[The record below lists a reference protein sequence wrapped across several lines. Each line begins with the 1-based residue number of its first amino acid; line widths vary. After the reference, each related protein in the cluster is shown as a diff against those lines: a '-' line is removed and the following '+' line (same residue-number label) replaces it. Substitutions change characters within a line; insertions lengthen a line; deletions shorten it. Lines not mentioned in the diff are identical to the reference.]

1 MMPSFVLTRRQALTA
16 ALAAGLAAPAL
27 VRAARPSLRVGA
39 ILPLAG
45 SGLPLVGSNLS
56 IPAEA
61 ARRGLLIATE
71 DLERAT
77 PAGTEPHR
85 LLLANAPNAEPARR
99 AAERLVERD
108 GATVLIGGFS
118 AQDAEAIGAVAQDA
132 GALFINIAAPAD
144 ALRNRF
150 CGGGALHLEAAGST
164 YLSALRDL
172 HAGQDRRRWHLIQ
185 QYDPTHADLLAQA
198 RAHLDRAGAE
208 IAGIST
214 VGGESVMFRRALSEA
229 RDSGADV
236 ALLLTDWLV
245 QLNLLA
251 TAESTKAR
259 LPVTGFPWAAT
270 QTRDFYNRCRQL
282 APTTGSAA
290 RIALWEARL
299 GGPEAAALSADFLA
313 RWRVPMDASAWA
325 AQAALRLV
333 AGAADTT
340 GATSG
345 RDLAAWISDPSRPP
359 AIGKEGAIFD
369 AATGQLCQTLYVV
382 RIDPAA
388 TSDLTPKAM
397 TERAELLGLIDPRTT
412 AAADCAPDS
421 PPVQAAR
428 NR

>member
-1 MMPSFVLTRRQALTA
+1 MMPSLVLTRRHILTT

-45 SGLPLVGSNLS
+45 GGLPLVGSNLS

-61 ARRGLLIATE
+61 ARKGLLIATE

-85 LLLANAPNAEPARR
+85 LLLANAPNAEPAQR

-118 AQDAEAIGAVAQDA
+118 AEDAEAIGTVAQDA

-144 ALRNRF
+144 ALRSRF
-150 CGGGALHLEAAGST
+150 CGGNALHFEAAGST
-164 YLSALRDL
+164 YLSALHEL
-172 HAGQDRRRWHLIQ
+172 HAGQGRHRWHLIQ
-185 QYDPTHADLLAQA
+185 QDDSTHADLLVRAQNE
-198 RAHLDRAGAE
+198 LDRAGAR

-229 RDSGADV
+229 CDSGADV

-251 TAESTKAR
+251 TAESMKAE
-259 LPVTGFPWAAT
+259 LPITGFPWAAT

-290 RIALWEARL
+290 RVALWEARVDRA
-299 GGPEAAALSADFLA
+299 EAAALSADFLA

-325 AQAALRLV
+325 AQAALRLT
-333 AGAADTT
+333 AQAADAV
-340 GATSG
+340 GATGG
-345 RDLAAWISDPSRPP
+345 RDLAAWMSDPTRAP
-359 AIGKEGAIFD
+359 AIGKDGASFD
-369 AATGQLCQTLYVV
+369 AATGQLCQTLYAV
-382 RIDPAA
+382 RVDPAA
-388 TSDLTPKAM
+388 TSDLTPAAM
-397 TERAELLGLIDPRTT
+397 TGRAELLGLIEPRTT
-412 AAADCAPDS
+412 AAADCATAPR
-421 PPVQAAR
+421 AG
-428 NR
+428 